1 MSSEQGRPAPDDL
14 DIRPPHRTAQLLRAA
29 ATGARFAAD
38 NLLTPRLAPRTAEI
52 GAAVK
57 GGYLIWKALR
67 SLGRDRQERGSSKPD
82 PLILGEAFR
91 VGLLLPGDVLAY
103 SGKGR
108 ASRVIKYFTLSK
120 ISHVGLVY
128 DSTTIVES
136 TSLRGFTGVVK
147 HSIADLGAYEGR
159 VWRLRLIPE
168 LREDLDVGRLQEFL
182 DQHVGKEYDYRQAAL
197 SGIDWFW
204 WKSFTTERDFS
215 RWFCSELVTAAL
227 AEQGL
232 LSGVQNPSETTPA
245 DMWKWPLWEDRV
257 ELDLALLREAA
268 AVEEG
273 DAG

>member
-1 MSSEQGRPAPDDL
+1 MQSDTPD
-14 DIRPPHRTAQLLRAA
+14 IKPPRRTARLVRAA
-29 ATGARFAAD
+29 ATGAKFAAD
-38 NLLTPRLAPRTAEI
+38 QLLAPRLVPGSGEF

-57 GGYLIWKALR
+57 GGYLIWKALQR
-67 SLGRDRQERGSSKPD
+67 LGRDRQERGSSKPD
-82 PLILGEAFR
+82 PVVLLDAFR

-108 ASRVIKYFTLSK
+108 ASRVIKYFTLSR
-120 ISHVGLVY
+120 ISHAGIVY

-147 HSIADLGAYEGR
+147 HPITDLGAYEGR

-168 LREDLDVGRLQEFL
+168 LREDLDVARLQSFL
-182 DQHVGKEYDYRQAAL
+182 DGQVGKDYDHRQAAL

-215 RWFCSELVTAAL
+215 KWFCSELVTVAL

-232 LSGVQNPSETTPA
+232 LSGIQNPSETTPA
-245 DMWKWPLWEDRV
+245 DLWRWPLWEDRV
-257 ELDLALLREAA
+257 ELDLQLISAIED
-268 AVEEG
+268 ESK
-273 DAG
+273 D